1 MRPYSAALNSSYSQQ
16 NHTILHRQIEENTV
30 YDVHN
35 HSRLLL
41 LHPAID
47 FHPHHIATV
56 TPCLTKRWMTATK
69 LRWSVVFSPSMSLW
83 WCAPSWRLWPGHEIF
98 NIFFLFLTQKTVK
111 KKEKQKKNRS
121 IKIKQYFLS
130 LLSWHCLILL
140 YMSPCS
146 ELAIPSLLTFRNQ
159 DCFVAFSRVLLSEW
173 SRVIN

>member
-98 NIFFLFLTQKTVK
+98 NNFFLFLTQKTVK
-111 KKEKQKKNRS
+111 KKRKTKKKTGLLKLNS
-121 IKIKQYFLS
+121 ISFPFYHDIVLYYFTCPPVQNWQFL
-130 LLSWHCLILL
+130 HCLPSEIRIAL
-140 YMSPCS
+140 SPF
-146 ELAIPSLLTFRNQ
+146 PV
-159 DCFVAFSRVLLSEW
+159 CFSVSGQE
-173 SRVIN
+173 